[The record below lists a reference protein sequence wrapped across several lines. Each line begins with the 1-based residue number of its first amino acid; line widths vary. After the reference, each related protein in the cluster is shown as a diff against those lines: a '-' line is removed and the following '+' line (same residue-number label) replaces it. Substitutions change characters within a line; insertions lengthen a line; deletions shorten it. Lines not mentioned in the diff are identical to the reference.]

1 MPIKKK
7 YQDLA
12 DNFDYAFWCGDLN
25 FRLEQTREVV
35 IREVKDGTSILDFD
49 QVSVKFSDSVSV
61 SVSISV
67 SISVSVSFNFMVSV
81 SVTMSFSFD

>member
-1 MPIKKK
+1 MLKETFLIRKIDFFRTLPIKKK

-49 QVSVKFSDSVSV
+49 QVSV
-61 SVSISV
+61 
-67 SISVSVSFNFMVSV
+67 SFRFMVSV